1 MRYAISP
8 TSRAGTNQV
17 GVRDASTN
25 FNTWLLVWFGPEE
38 FDSVAAGVIF
48 E

>member
-1 MRYAISP
+1 M
-8 TSRAGTNQV
+8 SRAGTNQV

-25 FNTWLLVWFGPEE
+25 FNTWLLAWFGPEE
-38 FDSVAAGVIF
+38 CDSVAAGVIF